1 MKKFTFFIIYNIL
14 FLFLIVFGISA
25 KSLNE
30 IIDETIRFNNWQQAR
45 IELDAY
51 TKANPN
57 DADAFGLYA
66 VALSQLKN
74 YDEAIRAC
82 RTAINLEKSDEKKGE
97 YYYNLGTFYYNMG
110 VTDVAV
116 SMYDKSIALNT
127 MLAQPYYMLGLIN
140 FDKKDFDQCISYWT
154 QYMSLCENDIKRAKI
169 REAIG
174 KIQRYKEAE
183 AERIEQERRQAEEEA
198 ERKRIAAE
206 EAKRRQEE
214 YLQNLKDELSDTN
227 KEATNL
233 SDYKIEESVEEA
245 EFEGLD

>member
-1 MKKFTFFIIYNIL
+1 LKKFTVFIISIL
-14 FLFLIVFGISA
+14 FSLFAVVGVSA
-25 KSLNE
+25 KTLNE
-30 IIDETIRFNNWQQAR
+30 IIDETIRYNNWQQAR

-169 REAIG
+169 REAID
-174 KIQRYKEAE
+174 KIQRFKEAE
-183 AERIEQERRQAEEEA
+183 AQRIEQERRQAEEEA

>member
-1 MKKFTFFIIYNIL
+1 MKKFTVFIISIL
-14 FLFLIVFGISA
+14 FSLFAVVGVSA
-25 KSLNE
+25 KTLNE
-30 IIDETIRFNNWQQAR
+30 IIDETIRYNNWQQAR

>member
-1 MKKFTFFIIYNIL
+1 MKKFTVFIISIL
-14 FLFLIVFGISA
+14 FSLFAVVGVSA
-25 KSLNE
+25 KTLNE
-30 IIDETIRFNNWQQAR
+30 IIDETIRYNNWQQAR

-169 REAIG
+169 REAID
-174 KIQRYKEAE
+174 KIQRFKEAE
-183 AERIEQERRQAEEEA
+183 AQRIEQERRQAEEEA

>member
-1 MKKFTFFIIYNIL
+1 LKKFTVFIISIL
-14 FLFLIVFGISA
+14 FSLFAVVGVSA
-25 KSLNE
+25 KTLNE
-30 IIDETIRFNNWQQAR
+30 IIDETIRYNNWQQAR